1 MVYTTIDIELA
12 LDQLGGSDK
21 LYKTV
26 VTGFY
31 ERYKEVNR
39 TIENHMKNGEV
50 EEARRLA
57 HSIKGLCGNLGAM
70 KLKEKAM
77 DLEMAIKTNV
87 SNQQGYLHAFAEE
100 LASVV
105 EDVTMIL
112 ENRYG
117 SDDVGAMHQLT
128 GSNPFVSACRS
139 LLTALRTY
147 RYSEVK
153 VAKEN
158 LTNGQIP
165 ENFQEDISAVVDLI
179 ESFEYDMAIE
189 RLGKVCG

>member
-12 LDQLGGSDK
+12 LSQLGGSDK
-21 LYKTV
+21 LYKTI

-31 ERYKEVNR
+31 ERYREVNR
-39 TIENHMKNGEV
+39 TIEKHMKNGEV

-77 DLEMAIKTNV
+77 DLEMAIKSNA
-87 SNQQGYLHAFAEE
+87 SNQQGYLRAFAEE
-100 LASVV
+100 LADVV

-112 ENRYG
+112 EDRYG
-117 SDDVGAMHQLT
+117 SDELEALQHMT
-128 GSNPFVSACRS
+128 GSNPFISACRS
-139 LLTALRTY
+139 LLKALATY

-158 LTNGQIP
+158 LLNRRIP
-165 ENFQEDISAVVDLI
+165 EDLQEDISAVMNLI
-179 ESFEYDMAIE
+179 ESFDYDMAIE